1 MYTFPSLLF
10 GGCEY
15 LGPVICRFSIRSD
28 CVVKLARVAPRLR
41 NQRRAK
47 WKNRAS
53 LFQRE
58 PIDQTRASVSTER
71 AITKSWSGIENSILQ
86 NLLGGGVKNK
96 ITDGRSEVK
105 RALAFFLLFLLFLSF
120 FLFFRFILSL
130 AVYVRER
137 MFLCLPS
144 ERSAEGKRKIERN
157 ERSGA
162 PFYSPNRDQE
172 SSLPLG
178 STLARQLINSA
189 RVRDAIVG
197 LGLLGEPGEGNE
209 RVGTKRQGFDNF
221 SPMTSGDEKL
231 PRNPFSLPPA
241 VTYFLFTTLRLCF
254 HVGPTTANHPFLL
267 RVDHPSIS

>member
-1 MYTFPSLLF
+1 MA
-10 GGCEY
+10 
-15 LGPVICRFSIRSD
+15 IRRFSIRSD

-41 NQRRAK
+41 NQRLAK

-58 PIDQTRASVSTER
+58 PIDQTRASVSTKR

-96 ITDGRSEVK
+96 ITDPRSEVK
-105 RALAFFLLFLLFLSF
+105 RALAFFSPLPSFLS
-120 FLFFRFILSL
+120 LLSL
-130 AVYVRER
+130 CFIAARVRHVFSVRTREP
-137 MFLCLPS
+137 MFSCLSS
-144 ERSAEGKRKIERN
+144 ERTAQGKRKIERN
-157 ERSGA
+157 QL
-162 PFYSPNRDQE
+162 FYFPNRDQE
-172 SSLPLG
+172 CSLPLG
-178 STLARQLINSA
+178 STLARRLINSR
-189 RVRDAIVG
+189 RVRDAIEG
-197 LGLLGEPGEGNE
+197 LGLLGEPGVVKE

-254 HVGPTTANHPFLL
+254 HVGPTTPNHPFLL